1 MVLFPDKSLSYIFH
15 IFLCILCCFFFFPF
29 DARISLVSVSFI
41 FLIPKITRAWP
52 GVVMANDSFSD
63 HLFFGN
69 EARYP
74 YDLRSQI
81 CLCIL
86 PKNAPYDCCYFHTAR
101 FSGDIYRTK
110 VDNTTV
116 SYNFT
121 SATGDQTAILRDR
134 LSQANFEPFAG
145 QRQYLHSSVILR
157 PWVLVRTQKSNRWP
171 PPLQWSALPT
181 ELILLR

>member
-1 MVLFPDKSLSYIFH
+1 MVLFPDKRLSYIFH

-41 FLIPKITRAWP
+41 FLIPKITRTWL

-63 HLFFGN
+63 HLFFGS

-101 FSGDIYRTK
+101 FSGDISRTK

-116 SYNFT
+116 SYIFT
-121 SATGDQTAILRDR
+121 SATVDQTAILRDR

-171 PPLQWSALPT
+171 P
-181 ELILLR
+181 LL